1 MTCVILCIVY
11 VLFSFSSVFIVID
24 SVNSLE
30 MHSKYFM
37 NIHVQVKWIILS
49 FCCHMMK
56 HRQIHSAI
64 LLFPEPRNE
73 KTCFFI

>member
-30 MHSKYFM
+30 MHSNEYTGKMDNPLFL
-37 NIHVQVKWIILS
+37 LS
-49 FCCHMMK
+49 YD
-56 HRQIHSAI
+56 
-64 LLFPEPRNE
+64 E
-73 KTCFFI
+73 T

>member
-37 NIHVQVKWIILS
+37 NIQVKWMIS

-64 LLFPEPRNE
+64 LLSPEPRNE